1 MSASVQRLAAQL
13 LDEEDVAFLRAL
25 QATGSLAELD
35 GDELLRVA
43 SEVEATSRDERWVE
57 LLETYFGVEDAE
69 RSSARRGADRYF
81 IQRLGEPA
89 TAKSLVARL
98 SALHPELGGISLER
112 IGGADGP
119 LVLRAGDH
127 FCAVLDEDEEEMDT
141 DQIDLSDLD
150 DRGGN
155 VPMVT
160 VRGLVRSTNVL
171 LDRHGVRERMI
182 ALLGDDEREVY
193 LGLGVAEAM
202 TLAKQGYLEDEDPE
216 DVMELAAW

>member
-25 QATGSLAELD
+25 QSTGSLAELD

-43 SEVEATSRDERWVE
+43 SEVEATDRDARWVE
-57 LLETYFGVEDAE
+57 MLEVYYGIDDPE
-69 RSSARRGADRYF
+69 RASVRRGADRYF

-89 TAKSLVARL
+89 TAKSLVERL
-98 SALHPELGGISLER
+98 SDLQPELGGISLER

-127 FCAVLDEDEEEMDT
+127 FCAVLDENEEEMDT
-141 DQIDLSDLD
+141 DQIDLSDLE
-150 DRGGN
+150 DRSGG

-171 LDRHGVRERMI
+171 LDRHGVRERLI
-182 ALLGDDEREVY
+182 SLRGDEEREVY
-193 LGLGVAEAM
+193 VGLGVAEAM
-202 TLAKQGYLEDEDPE
+202 TLAQQGYLEDEDPE
-216 DVMELAAW
+216 EVMELAAW